1 VDFLME
7 ERLGDDWMKAAR
19 RFIVLTIPR
28 TGSNYLCSLLN
39 SHPEVLCHHEVF
51 NASGIFCSLDLRSR
65 SAYYFG
71 TLEERDRDPV
81 GFLERLWNRSFG
93 RRAVGIKL
101 CRGQNRAALE
111 AVLADPEIAKIVMR
125 RRNRVKTYVS
135 EMVAQLTGEW
145 ESYPGIRPPG
155 ERLLL
160 PVPAAGLFRWIEHTE
175 TWYDEIARRLAG
187 GGQTALDVAYE
198 DLFGEK
204 GPAAVRRVLEHLDVA
219 ADASALAGATRRQSP
234 IDLRGSIANFD
245 ELAAALQGTELEGE
259 LHAVGL

>member
-1 VDFLME
+1 
-7 ERLGDDWMKAAR
+7 MKAAR
-19 RFIVLTIPR
+19 RFVVLTIPR

-39 SHPEVLCHHEVF
+39 AHPEVLCHHEVF

-81 GFLERLWNRSFG
+81 GFLDRLWNRSFG
-93 RRAVGIKL
+93 RKAVGIKL

-111 AVLADPEIAKIVMR
+111 TVLADPAVRKVVMR

-145 ESYPGIRPPG
+145 ESYPGVRPPG
-155 ERLLL
+155 ERIRL
-160 PVPAAGLFRWIEHTE
+160 PVPAAGLFRWVEHNE
-175 TWYDEIARRLAG
+175 TWYDEIARRLAA
-187 GGQTALDVAYE
+187 GGQAALALDYE
-198 DLFGEK
+198 DLFGDG
-204 GPAAVRRVLEHLDVA
+204 GPAAVRGLLEHLDVTPDGA
-219 ADASALAGATRRQSP
+219 ALAGATRRQSP
-234 IDLRGSIANFD
+234 TDLRQSIANFD
-245 ELAAALQGTELEGE
+245 ELAAALEGSELESE